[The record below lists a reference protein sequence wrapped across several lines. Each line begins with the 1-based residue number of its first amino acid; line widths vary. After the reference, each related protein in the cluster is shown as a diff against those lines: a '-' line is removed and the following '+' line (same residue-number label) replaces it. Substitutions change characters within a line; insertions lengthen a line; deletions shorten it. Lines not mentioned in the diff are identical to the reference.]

1 MPARKIL
8 STPQMA
14 TELHELTARGGKRGE
29 MAGMLGV
36 SRSTLERW
44 LAFGSGEDGMRAAYE
59 EGKKAYAYGLAEELV
74 EDASGPLHDDPKL
87 ANAEVQRRRLM
98 VDTKKW
104 IAARLLPKV
113 YGENLQINHDHSG
126 EVLVSPLAQLRQ
138 LEGGAIGA
146 STATLEVEIVAP
158 SEEDCF

>member
-1 MPARKIL
+1 M
-8 STPQMA
+8 
-14 TELHELTARGGKRGE
+14 TARGGKRGE
-29 MAGMLGV
+29 MAEVLGI

-44 LAFGSGEDGMRAAYE
+44 LAFGSGEDAMRSAYE
-59 EGKKAYAYGLAEELV
+59 EGKRAYAYGLAEELV
-74 EDASGPLHDDPKL
+74 EDASGPLHGDPKL

-113 YGENLQINHDHSG
+113 YGDNMQINHEHSG

-138 LEGGAIGA
+138 LEGGKDGTDGTD
-146 STATLEVEIVAP
+146 STDSTDSTTTLEVEIVAP
-158 SEEDCF
+158 TVEDCF